1 MKVDFNEFK
10 ELTDSE
16 IDEVIS
22 SERAKRSQRYGELR
36 VRGNRAFD
44 TETKNGYVYLI
55 SSDTKEHLFIDE
67 PTNPDNTFLL
77 FEWLLKNG
85 RDYRNWFFNISF
97 DFQSILKPFAVAYP
111 SMIKQAVKSSRLTLH
126 NGSKRITIKWVDGK
140 YFSISD
146 GGHHI
151 TRFYDIANFLN
162 GSLDDCSKEFLGIS
176 KSDLNTDI
184 DIEHLE
190 KYSKFILLD
199 RCYKDALL
207 TKRLA
212 DVLVDTVHN
221 ELGLHPRKWNSKAS
235 LSKEILKS
243 LNVDA
248 LKPFTSEDRE
258 VIRYAWRAFKGGIF
272 QTRVKGKVSKVDEVD
287 IVSAYPN
294 VLRNLPDLTSGHWQ
308 YIDGNKQFSEFK
320 DGVFYGFYK
329 VYRQFDGYSPL
340 RVHNEILYPETDNC
354 YIDYVTLPE
363 IYYMLTYKIPFLVL
377 DGYEFH
383 YDTIPSF
390 PFRLSIDR
398 LFKIKQHTDKQ
409 SQKAKYWLTKV
420 VLNAI
425 YGCLCENRHGIGL
438 YFNPVF
444 ASYITSLTRIY
455 IAALSRDYFKEVYS
469 IATDG
474 ITGKLKTTIPQSTA
488 IGYIE
493 IKHELPT
500 TSIYVQNGL
509 ITDTEGH
516 LIKMRGITLKGNTK
530 VRFTTDGLVYKGK
543 KVYKLKESLI
553 QHHADAISVFKNLS
567 KEISYIDDKRIW
579 LQTATANN
587 IQINLIK
594 SLPLDDVSIGDEYPD
609 FYKSRLD
616 DKLTLQLI
624 KLFADKCRVR

>member
-10 ELTDSE
+10 QLTDSE

-22 SERAKRSQRYGELR
+22 TERAKRSQRYGELK

-55 SSDTKEHLFIDE
+55 ASDTKKHLFLDE
-67 PTNPDNTFLL
+67 PTDPENTFNL
-77 FEWLLKNG
+77 FAWLLREG
-85 RDYRNWFFNISF
+85 RGYRNWFFNITF
-97 DFQSILKPFAVAYP
+97 DFQSILKPIAVTYP
-111 SMIKQAVKSSRLTLH
+111 DLMRQATKSNELELH
-126 NGSKRITIKWVDGK
+126 KGKKKLIIKWIDGK
-140 YFSISD
+140 YFSINSE
-146 GGHHI
+146 GHRA
-151 TRFYDIANFLN
+151 RFYDVANFLN

-184 DIEHLE
+184 DIEQPE
-190 KYSKFILLD
+190 KYSRLQLLD
-199 RCYKDALL
+199 RCYNDALL

-248 LKPFTSEDRE
+248 LKPFSSEDRE

-294 VLRNLPDLTSGHWQ
+294 VLRNLPDLTSGHWE

-320 DGVFYGFYK
+320 DGVFYGFYR
-329 VYRQFDGYSPL
+329 VYRQFDGFSPL
-340 RVHNEILYPETDNC
+340 RVQNGIIYPETDNC

-363 IYYMLTYKIPFLVL
+363 IYYMVTYKIPFIVL

-390 PFRLSIDR
+390 PFRAVIDR
-398 LFKIKQHTDKQ
+398 LFEIKQKTDKQ
-409 SQKAKYWLTKV
+409 TQKAKYWLTKV

-425 YGCLCENRHGIGL
+425 YGCLCENKHGIGL

-455 IAALSRDYFKEVYS
+455 IAALARDYFKEVYS

-474 ITGKLKTTIPQSTA
+474 ITGKLARLLPQSTD
-488 IGYIE
+488 IGHIE
-493 IKHELPT
+493 IKHELPST
-500 TSIYVQNGL
+500 CIYVQNGL
-509 ITDTEGH
+509 ITDSEGH
-516 LIKMRGITLKGNTK
+516 LIKMRGITIKVDTK
-530 VRFTTDGLVYKGK
+530 LRFTADGMVYKGK

-553 QHHADAISVFKNLS
+553 QHNAEAISVFKDLS
-567 KEISYIDDKRIW
+567 KEISYNDDKRIW

-587 IQINLIK
+587 IQMNLIK

-624 KLFADKCRVR
+624 RLFADKCRHR